1 MLNRLKIR
9 YLFAKIVYVFRL
21 APVFWRQNDD
31 FLSIINYHY
40 FSNEPTEGDVLEVS
54 FQTIEQQIR
63 TLKDEY
69 SLLPCVPGLDSLF
82 VQQGGELRTPV
93 LILTIDDADFN
104 ILQLVPIL
112 EKYQVPITLFVPV
125 GFCLDGESLDGLR
138 SRCLHFGI
146 FNLLNKTEG
155 RKRYNFEDYFHG
167 VMSMDI
173 YQLKEL
179 LNKLLIETDS
189 DREPLAERKLLKV
202 KALVEISK
210 HELITLA
217 SHSMSHVRLALLPD
231 KWLRWEIEQSIDY
244 IKEWG
249 GDGAVFSYPYGN
261 KGSFNNDTQG
271 VLELKGVKYAF
282 TGLAN
287 HSVASTIP
295 HAIGRSFLFNSAD
308 KKYVLGTAGGAF
320 ELFDRILGR
329 T

>member
-1 MLNRLKIR
+1 MFNRLR
-9 YLFAKIVYVFRL
+9 FRHLFAKIVYAFRL
-21 APVFWRQNDD
+21 APVFWRHNNN
-31 FLSIINYHY
+31 FISILNYHY
-40 FSNEPTEGDVLEVS
+40 LSNEPEKGDVLEVS

-69 SLLPCVPGLDSLF
+69 NLLPCVSGLDSLF
-82 VQQGGELRTPV
+82 VPQMVEQRTPV
-93 LILTIDDADFN
+93 VILTIDDADCN

-138 SRCLHFGI
+138 SRCLHFGVYNMLKKLEGHDQY
-146 FNLLNKTEG
+146 NLENYFQEVMRLNIK
-155 RKRYNFEDYFHG
+155 
-167 VMSMDI
+167 
-173 YQLKEL
+173 QLKEL
-179 LNKLLIETDS
+179 LDKLLIAAESGRD
-189 DREPLAERKLLKV
+189 PLTERKLLNEKD
-202 KALVEISK
+202 LENISR
-210 HELITLA
+210 HELVTLA

-231 KWLRWEIEQSIDY
+231 KWLKWEIERSIDY
-244 IKEWG
+244 IKDWG
-249 GDGAVFSYPYGN
+249 GDGAIFSYPYGN

-287 HSVASTIP
+287 HSVANTIP

-320 ELFDRILGR
+320 ELFDRILR
-329 T
+329 RV

>member
-1 MLNRLKIR
+1 MFNRLKFR
-9 YLFAKIVYVFRL
+9 HLFAKIVYVFRL

-31 FLSIINYHY
+31 FLSIVNYHY
-40 FSNEPTEGDVLEVS
+40 ISNEPTEDDVLEVS

-69 SLLPCVPGLDSLF
+69 NLLPCISGLDSLF
-82 VQQGGELRTPV
+82 MQQGGELRTPV

-125 GFCLDGESLDGLR
+125 GFCLDDESLDGLR
-138 SRCLHFGI
+138 SRCLHFGA
-146 FNLLNKTEG
+146 FNLLNKVEG
-155 RKRYNFEDYFHG
+155 HERYNSEDYFNE

-173 YQLKEL
+173 CQLKEL

-189 DREPLAERKLLKV
+189 DRDPLTERKLLNVQDLEK
-202 KALVEISK
+202 ISK
-210 HELITLA
+210 HELVTLA
-217 SHSMSHVRLALLPD
+217 SHSMSHVRLAFLPD

-244 IKEWG
+244 IKDWG
-249 GDGAVFSYPYGN
+249 GDGEVFSYPYGN
-261 KGSFNNDTQG
+261 KGSFNNVTQK
-271 VLELKGVKYAF
+271 VLEGKGVKYAF
-282 TGLAN
+282 TSLAN
-287 HSVASTIP
+287 NSVASTIP
-295 HAIGRSFLFNSAD
+295 HAIGRSYLFNSAD
-308 KKYVLGTAGGAF
+308 KKYILGTAGGAF

>member
-21 APVFWRQNDD
+21 VPVFWRQNDD

-69 SLLPCVPGLDSLF
+69 SLLPCISGLDSLF
-82 VQQGGELRTPV
+82 VPQGSELRTPV
-93 LILTIDDADFN
+93 VILTIDDADCN

-125 GFCLDGESLDGLR
+125 GFCLDDESLDGLR
-138 SRCLHFGI
+138 SRCLHFGA
-146 FNLLNKTEG
+146 FNLLDKAEG
-155 RKRYNFEDYFHG
+155 HERYNSEDYFHEI
-167 VMSMDI
+167 MSMDI

-189 DREPLAERKLLKV
+189 DRKPLTERKLLNV
-202 KALVEISK
+202 KALEEISR

-244 IKEWG
+244 IKDWG
-249 GDGAVFSYPYGN
+249 GDGEVFSYPYGN
-261 KGSFNNDTQG
+261 KGSFNNVTQK
-271 VLELKGVKYAF
+271 VLEEKGVKYAF
-282 TGLAN
+282 TTLAN
-287 HSVASTIP
+287 NSVANTIP
-295 HAIGRSFLFNSAD
+295 HSIGRSYLFNSAD
-308 KKYVLGTAGGAF
+308 RKYVLGTAGGAF

>member
-1 MLNRLKIR
+1 MFNRLKFR
-9 YLFAKIVYVFRL
+9 HLFAKFVYIFRL

-31 FLSIINYHY
+31 FLSIVNYHY
-40 FSNEPTEGDVLEVS
+40 FSNEPTEGDDLEVS

-82 VQQGGELRTPV
+82 MQQGGELRTPV
-93 LILTIDDADFN
+93 VILTIDDADCN

-112 EKYQVPITLFVPV
+112 EKYQVPITIFVPV

-146 FNLLNKTEG
+146 FNLLNKAEG
-155 RKRYNFEDYFHG
+155 HERYNLENCFNE
-167 VMSMDI
+167 VMGLNID
-173 YQLKEL
+173 QLKEL
-179 LNKLLIETDS
+179 LDKMLIEAGSGQD
-189 DREPLAERKLLKV
+189 PLTERKLLNV
-202 KALVEISK
+202 KDLEEISR
-210 HELITLA
+210 HELVTLA

-231 KWLRWEIEQSIDY
+231 KWLKWEIGQSIDY
-244 IKEWG
+244 IKGWG
-249 GDGAVFSYPYGN
+249 GEGEVFSYPYGN
-261 KGSFNNDTQG
+261 KGSFNGDTQK
-271 VLELKGVKYAF
+271 VLEEKGVKYAF
-282 TGLAN
+282 ASLAN
-287 HSVASTIP
+287 NSVANTLP
-295 HAIGRSFLFNSAD
+295 YAIGRSILFNSAD